1 MLENIQ
7 ENLHESEVSPETVK
21 EQEIEKKEEKEEKEE
36 LVQEV
41 VIDEVED
48 VIETQQTLMDDDE
61 KTIPEIPPVSKTK
74 EEAIDSEIVVENV
87 VVEKVEVE
95 TPQLLLEKHENS
107 EIENPSVSKPAVTDY
122 SSMTMEQ
129 LLAGLQSLLNNHEVQ
144 EIKRNI
150 DLIKKEFNIKHSQ
163 LLQASKNAF
172 LEEGKDAIDFHFDN
186 PLKQEF
192 DSLYADY
199 ATKRRKYYSEL
210 DHSLKQNLTERTAII
225 EQLKNLIDSGD
236 SSVMY
241 KEFKSLQQ
249 RWNEIGAV
257 PRNNYNDTWKT
268 YQHHVE
274 RFYDLLHLNK
284 DLRDL
289 DFRHNLEE
297 KQKLIVVAEELL
309 KNEDIEY
316 SFREL
321 QMLHKVWKELGP
333 VDREHRDEVWEKFSQ
348 LTKAIHDK
356 RQDFYKGLREGFE
369 ENVLKKE
376 QLIAAIKAIDF
387 THNKTHA
394 DWQKCITKIEQYRK
408 EFIEI
413 TNIPRK
419 KNDELWNKFK
429 EATRNFNKVKN
440 DFYKDIKQEQQDNLT
455 AKIKLV
461 EKAKA
466 LKDSEDLEK
475 TAEILKKIQLDWKKI
490 GHVPKKYSDKLWR
503 EFKDACN
510 DFFNRY
516 HKIQDQDNE
525 EQLVSFSKKK
535 EFYEQFK
542 NRVETDEEISYEE
555 LKEII
560 NQWRILGSLPQN
572 LKHIEI
578 KFNKL
583 LDKVFGK
590 LSIDSNSKELLKF
603 KNIMESFL
611 QQKNYRKL
619 DNEQLFIRKKIDE
632 ITKEIQQLENNI
644 SFISNVTED
653 NPLVKNVRKN
663 IANGNENL
671 VLWKEKLKFLASL
684 DY

>member
-7 ENLHESEVSPETVK
+7 ENLHESEVSPETVH
-21 EQEIEKKEEKEEKEE
+21 EQEIEKTEEKEE
-36 LVQEV
+36 LDLEV
-41 VIDEVED
+41 AVNED
-48 VIETQQTLMDDDE
+48 VVVNEQA
-61 KTIPEIPPVSKTK
+61 PPIG
-74 EEAIDSEIVVENV
+74 A
-87 VVEKVEVE
+87 
-95 TPQLLLEKHENS
+95 
-107 EIENPSVSKPAVTDY
+107 ENPTEENLTVSIPDVIDY

-129 LLAGLQSLLNNHEVQ
+129 LLAELQTILNNYEVH

-150 DLIKKEFNIKHSQ
+150 DLIKKEFNKKHSQ
-163 LLQASKNAF
+163 LLQETKKAF
-172 LEEGKDAIDFHFDN
+172 LEDGNESIDFHFNN

-199 ATKRRKYYSEL
+199 ATERRKYYTEL
-210 DHSLKQNLTERTAII
+210 DAALKQNLTARTAII
-225 EQLKNLIDSGD
+225 EQLKNLIDDGD

-241 KEFKSLQQ
+241 KDFKNLQQ

-257 PRNNYNDTWKT
+257 PRNRYNDTWKT

-274 RFYDLLHLNK
+274 RFYDLLHINK

-297 KQKLIVVAEELL
+297 KQKLIVVAEGLFQSD
-309 KNEDIEY
+309 DIEY
-316 SFREL
+316 AFREL

-333 VDREHRDEVWEKFSQ
+333 VDREHRDEVWEQFSN

-356 RQDFYKGLREGFE
+356 RQDFYKGLKEGFE
-369 ENVLKKE
+369 ENIIKKE
-376 QLIAAIKAIDF
+376 HLIAAIKAIDF
-387 THNKTHA
+387 TQNKTHS
-394 DWQKCITKIEQYRK
+394 DWQKCITKIEQFRK

-429 EATRNFNKVKN
+429 DATRAFNKGKN
-440 DFYKDIKQEQQDNLT
+440 DFYKEIKHEQQDNLSL
-455 AKIKLV
+455 KIQLV

-490 GHVPKKYSDKLWR
+490 GHVPKKYSDKLWK

-516 HKIQDQDNE
+516 HKVQDADNQ

-542 NRVETDEEISYEE
+542 NRVDADEEIPYEE

-560 NQWRILGSLPQN
+560 NQWRNLGSLPHN

-590 LSIDSNSKELLKF
+590 LSIDSNTKEILKF

-619 DNEQLFIRKKIDE
+619 DNEQLFLRKKIED
-632 ITKEIQQLENNI
+632 ITREVKQLENNV
-644 SFISNVTED
+644 SFISNATED
-653 NPLVKNVRKN
+653 NPFIMKVRKDIEKN
-663 IANGNENL
+663 QENL
-671 VLWKEKLKFLASL
+671 ELWKEKLKFLAGL